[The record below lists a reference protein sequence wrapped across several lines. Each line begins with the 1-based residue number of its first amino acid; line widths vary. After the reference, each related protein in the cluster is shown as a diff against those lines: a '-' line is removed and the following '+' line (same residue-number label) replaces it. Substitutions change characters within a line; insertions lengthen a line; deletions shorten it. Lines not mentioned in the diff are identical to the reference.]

1 MLFAS
6 ALACAAALGAVA
18 RYATSVWM
26 QQYQS
31 TSLGGTLVANVL
43 GSLGAGLVAGAALS
57 GGLPSDWHLILST
70 GFLGAYTTF
79 STYMVESAALL
90 RERNLHTLL
99 LYVLGSTLLGTIA
112 AASGLALML

>member
-1 MLFAS
+1 MLL
-6 ALACAAALGAVA
+6 ALALSCAAAFGAVA

-31 TSLGGTLVANVL
+31 DSLGGTLVANVL

-57 GGLPSDWHLILST
+57 GALPSSWHLVLST

-79 STYMVESAALL
+79 STWMVESATLL
-90 RERNLHTLL
+90 REGRWRLL
-99 LYVLGSTLLGTIA
+99 LGYTLGSTLLGTA
-112 AASGLALML
+112 AAALGLALML